1 MVGLKGEEK
10 RRYVADLFTRIARRY
25 DFMNT
30 LMTGGMHHRWRR
42 RTAQRAMAELDGLAL
57 DIGTG
62 TGDLALTLAQTDG
75 VTGVVG
81 VDLVPSMVAL
91 AEGKAHSKFE
101 NKAAYFLVGDALSLP
116 FPDDTFACAT
126 SAFVLRN
133 MPDLKTSL
141 QEMFRVVQPGGRVVS
156 LEITPLE
163 RGPFVPLF
171 RLYFHR
177 VVPLV
182 GALISRDRAAYTY
195 LPQSVDHFP
204 SAESLVRL
212 LVEVGLRDVGYERMG
227 LGTVVLYWGT
237 KGAQHEVADF

>member
-1 MVGLKGEEK
+1 MVSLKGEEK

-25 DFMNT
+25 DFMNN

-42 RTAQRAMAELDGLAL
+42 RTAERAMAGLDGLAL

-62 TGDLALTLAQTDG
+62 TGDLALALAQTNG
-75 VTGVVG
+75 VTGAVG

-91 AEGKAHSKFE
+91 AEGKAHP
-101 NKAAYFLVGDALSLP
+101 KAGNSAEYFLVGDALSLP
-116 FPDDTFACAT
+116 FPDDTFACAS

-133 MPDLKTSL
+133 IPDLEPSL
-141 QEMFRVVQPGGRVVS
+141 QEMVRVVKPGGRVVS
-156 LEITPLE
+156 LEIMPLE
-163 RGPFVPLF
+163 GGPFVPLF
-171 RLYFHR
+171 RLYFNR

-195 LPQSVDHFP
+195 LPQSVDQFL
-204 SAESLVRL
+204 STESLVQL
-212 LVEVGLRDVGYERMG
+212 LAEVGLRDVGYERMG

-237 KGAQHEVADF
+237 KGA